1 MSSSLIASQ
10 GSGAEAGA
18 WVVAAGAKVA
28 TPPLRDGLLI
38 VKVEEDSPGVRE
50 SEPPVDCLDPE
61 TCRQHFRR
69 FRYHEVAGPEE
80 ALSRLWEL
88 CRRWLRPE
96 THSKEQIL
104 ELLVLEQFLTILP
117 PELQDRVRKHY
128 PESGAEAA
136 AVVRALQRAVVGTSL
151 QVRRE
156 CAGGGSVGNGG
167 VGEVCEFQKVFSSL
181 LHLV

>member
-1 MSSSLIASQ
+1 M
-10 GSGAEAGA
+10 
-18 WVVAAGAKVA
+18 VAAGAKVA
-28 TPPLRDGLLI
+28 APSLCDGLLI

-50 SEPPVDCLDPE
+50 SDPPVDCLDPE

-88 CRRWLRPE
+88 CRRWLTPE

-104 ELLVLEQFLTILP
+104 ELLVLEQFLTSLP

-128 PESGAEAA
+128 PKSGAEAA
-136 AVVRALQRAVVGTSL
+136 AVVRALQRALGGTSL
-151 QVRRE
+151 QVRRV
-156 CAGGGSVGNGG
+156 CAGGGSVGNAG
-167 VGEVCEFQKVFSSL
+167 VGEVCEFRKVFSSL